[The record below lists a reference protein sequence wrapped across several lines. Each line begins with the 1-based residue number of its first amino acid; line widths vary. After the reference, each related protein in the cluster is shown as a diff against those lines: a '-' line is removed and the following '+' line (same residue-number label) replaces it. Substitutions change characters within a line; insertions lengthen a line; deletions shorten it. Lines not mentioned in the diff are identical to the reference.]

1 MKQFQRLLCA
11 FLTVIMLL
19 GLVPGALRTE
29 AVAED
34 GLCAVHHPRHD
45 ADCGYAEGAAAG
57 ECSHSVCD
65 ETCLTQ
71 ETVLCVFEHV
81 DCGCTETET
90 CGHVCTVESGC
101 VTMQCSHVHDDLC
114 GYTEP
119 VEAAACA
126 FAGVSCQ
133 QCALEQTPAPAA
145 ESVTVPMIAKIGG
158 SDGRVN
164 ILDSMIQDGNSTGP
178 WLTLHAGMDSEEA
191 FTGFV
196 SSDTDVVEIE
206 TNPYYP
212 SIRFICKNQGTAI
225 ITHTEGDITYTFSVT
240 VTEPEPPRLQA
251 RVDDQGPPVGGKWQL
266 APGSVC
272 QVKFYLGTNRQTMVD
287 VEGGPYTSLTTV
299 QVENNDGVIEL
310 VPAENR
316 FYTIRALKNGS
327 ATLVYAEGE
336 NRYTLD
342 VFVQE
347 PEFRM
352 IPVQP
357 EGTPNWIDV
366 TGLKAGQSM
375 NLRCVLAELY
385 GPPVSGALMGLTS
398 SDEDIFTLS
407 LSNEQTGVYTL
418 TAVGAGVAEILWQ
431 DGEKVYSCEVIV
443 MERNFKV
450 DGMVYFPAV
459 DYSSKKTFPNT
470 VINLEPGNI
479 FGKEFYYSE
488 PSEAM
493 LLAEGELELTPL
505 TIDDVTWSGP
515 ILVEQFDNDSNLYIT
530 ALEQGTGY
538 LEVTSGGITHSFVV
552 NVGRSRPDTE
562 VQEGGYM
569 WLNNDVVV
577 GFGNPGIVSDGDNN
591 AEPGVLKMRAQ
602 INSGFGSNTP
612 DDYQYREPMCFA
624 AMDKTN
630 GVVAADVMEAVS
642 NVSFSVLA
650 CRNTDG
656 TQVPYP
662 SVELANCEQVALT
675 EGNVSAWTNYL
686 VAGGKKAFKGL
697 VGMTFD
703 LPDTNAAGQSIT
715 RRMSLY
721 IFTHNTYMGQDVR
734 VEANVESAAQLNVIL
749 SSYEALKTWI
759 KAEYPEYE
767 DVVDGVCN
775 VDLKLP
781 HADLTDTVVVS
792 EAIAPFPYQPN
803 PPSNPNFRIYLI
815 GPRQGKRVTL
825 AGLVSRGSLAG
836 VFDVQFEAQE
846 DVQMTR
852 GEETF
857 TCGLMADAKWSGNV
871 VYDMEFAQR
880 YGIDPYANKRSVYDW
895 KNDGG
900 MHYADCDI
908 LSVEGCSFNGFDYGT
923 RSTPNGYVG
932 GGEGN
937 AFSKCF
943 YGIYIDCQ
951 DKIGWGEITYT
962 GFSGYD
968 FKKNVVAVRIV
979 GLQDNVTPYEFRIH
993 HCDFINNYLEFW
1005 IDKYDTTYLQN
1016 YYFYAN
1022 HFSGGWNKVT
1032 GQWYKYGSDTLGN
1045 EVLPEIGHHGP
1056 KYHEAMNNGVEI
1068 LVSASPC
1075 KAVANLEV
1083 NRSAS
1088 EDGYWIY
1095 GGEDQVTRIE
1105 VNGDELP
1112 ILQESLE
1119 NLSMDAEV
1127 SVVTNQGRDTV
1138 AVWTFEGGE

>member
-1 MKQFQRLLCA
+1 M
-11 FLTVIMLL
+11 
-19 GLVPGALRTE
+19 
-29 AVAED
+29 
-34 GLCAVHHPRHD
+34 
-45 ADCGYAEGAAAG
+45 
-57 ECSHSVCD
+57 
-65 ETCLTQ
+65 
-71 ETVLCVFEHV
+71 
-81 DCGCTETET
+81 
-90 CGHVCTVESGC
+90 
-101 VTMQCSHVHDDLC
+101 
-114 GYTEP
+114 
-119 VEAAACA
+119 
-126 FAGVSCQ
+126 
-133 QCALEQTPAPAA
+133 
-145 ESVTVPMIAKIGG
+145 
-158 SDGRVN
+158 
-164 ILDSMIQDGNSTGP
+164 
-178 WLTLHAGMDSEEA
+178 
-191 FTGFV
+191 
-196 SSDTDVVEIE
+196 
-206 TNPYYP
+206 
-212 SIRFICKNQGTAI
+212 
-225 ITHTEGDITYTFSVT
+225 
-240 VTEPEPPRLQA
+240 
-251 RVDDQGPPVGGKWQL
+251 WQ
-266 APGSVC
+266 
-272 QVKFYLGTNRQTMVD
+272 
-287 VEGGPYTSLTTV
+287 
-299 QVENNDGVIEL
+299 I
-310 VPAENR
+310 
-316 FYTIRALKNGS
+316 
-327 ATLVYAEGE
+327 
-336 NRYTLD
+336 
-342 VFVQE
+342 
-347 PEFRM
+347 
-352 IPVQP
+352 
-357 EGTPNWIDV
+357 
-366 TGLKAGQSM
+366 
-375 NLRCVLAELY
+375 
-385 GPPVSGALMGLTS
+385 
-398 SDEDIFTLS
+398 
-407 LSNEQTGVYTL
+407 
-418 TAVGAGVAEILWQ
+418 
-431 DGEKVYSCEVIV
+431 
-443 MERNFKV
+443 
-450 DGMVYFPAV
+450 
-459 DYSSKKTFPNT
+459 
-470 VINLEPGNI
+470 
-479 FGKEFYYSE
+479 
-488 PSEAM
+488 
-493 LLAEGELELTPL
+493 
-505 TIDDVTWSGP
+505 
-515 ILVEQFDNDSNLYIT
+515 
-530 ALEQGTGY
+530 
-538 LEVTSGGITHSFVV
+538 
-552 NVGRSRPDTE
+552 
-562 VQEGGYM
+562 
-569 WLNNDVVV
+569 
-577 GFGNPGIVSDGDNN
+577 
-591 AEPGVLKMRAQ
+591 
-602 INSGFGSNTP
+602 
-612 DDYQYREPMCFA
+612 
-624 AMDKTN
+624 
-630 GVVAADVMEAVS
+630 
-642 NVSFSVLA
+642 
-650 CRNTDG
+650 
-656 TQVPYP
+656 
-662 SVELANCEQVALT
+662 ALT

-815 GPRQGKRVTL
+815 GPRQGKRATL

-1005 IDKYDTTYLQN
+1005 IDQYDTTYLQN